1 MGHGVW
7 LEGLPAPS
15 NHTGLIKRP
24 QVHGLSLKVS
34 LGMNFLVFVP
44 SLAGIHLLFNSWASW
59 WFLVPVDEHSV
70 PTCLRPGSASAVISP
85 PPFGFIQPS
94 CRSRAEGVDRALGEG
109 QVGVSGGP
117 WEGGAP
123 IEGRGGEAVLPDSMG
138 LVGALVRHCPGS
150 LRGTGRFTC
159 NGLGRGEAET

>member
-1 MGHGVW
+1 MVGHGVW

-109 QVGVSGGP
+109 QVHSGDWGVHA
-117 WEGGAP
+117 GAHLPSRTWATPP
-123 IEGRGGEAVLPDSMG
+123 ISFIGTFLVL
-138 LVGALVRHCPGS
+138 
-150 LRGTGRFTC
+150 
-159 NGLGRGEAET
+159 

>member
-15 NHTGLIKRP
+15 NHTGLIKRS

-34 LGMNFLVFVP
+34 LGVNFLVFVP

-70 PTCLRPGSASAVISP
+70 PTGLRPASASAVTSP

-94 CRSRAEGVDRALGEG
+94 CRSGAEGVDRALGEG
-109 QVGVSGGP
+109 QVHSGDWGVHA
-117 WEGGAP
+117 GAHFPSRTWATPP
-123 IEGRGGEAVLPDSMG
+123 ISFIGTFLVL
-138 LVGALVRHCPGS
+138 
-150 LRGTGRFTC
+150 
-159 NGLGRGEAET
+159 